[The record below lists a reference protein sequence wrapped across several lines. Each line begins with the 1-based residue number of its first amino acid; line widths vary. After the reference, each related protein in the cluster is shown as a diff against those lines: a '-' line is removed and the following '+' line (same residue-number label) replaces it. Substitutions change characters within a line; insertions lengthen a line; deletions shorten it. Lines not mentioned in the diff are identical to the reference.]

1 MIKFRHSAGKSLVSD
16 KYCDSAE
23 EYFQLCSYLRFKMKL
38 LLFLIFNILCV
49 KCSLILNMEKSDI
62 DNKTVIL
69 NEIISNY
76 LLKYFNNEK
85 VFVSIVL
92 SSSNN
97 HQKYLQADLI
107 GKLMMISKV
116 GNFSFN
122 VLNAVDQSRQGNIK
136 VFNLIIVV
144 SNVSLR

>member
-1 MIKFRHSAGKSLVSD
+1 
-16 KYCDSAE
+16 
-23 EYFQLCSYLRFKMKL
+23 
-38 LLFLIFNILCV
+38 
-49 KCSLILNMEKSDI
+49 MEKSDI